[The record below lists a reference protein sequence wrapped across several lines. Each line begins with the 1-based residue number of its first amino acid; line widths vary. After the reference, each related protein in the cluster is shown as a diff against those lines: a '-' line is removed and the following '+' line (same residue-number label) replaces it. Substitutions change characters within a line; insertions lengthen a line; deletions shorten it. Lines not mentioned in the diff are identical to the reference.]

1 MYFIF
6 LIFLLFSFAYSM
18 TFDEIKEKSLNSN
31 FLKSKEFEVKSF
43 EGSIIK
49 ASSFEN
55 PKGYIEFGR
64 VFGNNSGFSIT
75 QLSISQPLKLYHQ
88 MSYEKNM
95 FLKDLDYYYLN
106 FESLKNS
113 YLSEI
118 YTLFYE
124 SLYLRSLYNLV
135 IEENDLN
142 KKTYEFVKKMYQL
155 GEVSKLDFLRAE
167 REYNLSIVKLNLSKN
182 NYLESLKK
190 LSSLTG
196 LSVDDVEGNIESLP
210 TIRDIDISNNP
221 KIKAIEKKIESLNYA
236 YQYQKALSK
245 PQITFGL
252 VANEI
257 SNRKYS
263 YGFTIDFS
271 IPVFY
276 RNLGEIVS
284 IQNEKVSFKNLKDY
298 EIENLKYK
306 YESIK
311 ESYQILKNQLDEI
324 DKNVLTPMKNQFL
337 LSEKAYKLKEI
348 NLFEFFTV
356 KNQYYETLKYRL
368 DILNQIHKVYGSY
381 IELGGMLWDS

>member
-1 MYFIF
+1 MYFFVLIL
-6 LIFLLFSFAYSM
+6 LIFNFAYSI
-18 TFDEIKEKSLNSN
+18 TFDELKEKSLNSK
-31 FLKSKEFEVKSF
+31 FLESKKYEVKSF
-43 EGSIIK
+43 EGNLIK

-55 PKGYIEFGR
+55 PTAHIEFGR
-64 VFGNNSGFSIT
+64 LFGNNSGFSVT
-75 QLSISQPLKLYHQ
+75 QFSISQHLKLYNQ
-88 MSYEKNM
+88 RNYAKSM
-95 FLKDLDYYYLN
+95 FSKELDYHYLN
-106 FESLKNS
+106 FEAFKNT

-118 YTLFYE
+118 YIFFYE
-124 SLYLRSLYNLV
+124 SLYLKSLYNLAL
-135 IEENDLN
+135 EENDLN
-142 KKTYEFVKKMYQL
+142 KKMYEFVKKMYQL
-155 GEVSKLDFLRAE
+155 GEVSKLDLLRAE
-167 REYNLSIVKLNLSKN
+167 KEYSLSVIKLNLSKN

-190 LSSLTG
+190 LSSLAG
-196 LSVDDVEGNIESLP
+196 FDVNDVEGDIDRLP
-210 TIRDIDISNNP
+210 TIKDIDVSNNP
-221 KIKAIEKKIESLNYA
+221 KIKAIEKKIESLNFA

-245 PQITFGL
+245 PQVSFGL
-252 VANEI
+252 ITSET

-311 ESYQILKNQLDEI
+311 ESYQILNNQLNEI
-324 DKNVLTPMKNQFL
+324 DKNVLATVKNQFL

-348 NLFEFFTV
+348 TLFEFFTI

-381 IELGGMLWDS
+381 IEIGGLL

>member
-6 LIFLLFSFAYSM
+6 IIFILFNFAYSI
-18 TFDEIKEKSLNSN
+18 TFDELKEKSLNSN

-43 EGSIIK
+43 EGNIIK

-55 PKGYIEFGR
+55 PQGHIEFGR
-64 VFGNNSGFSIT
+64 LFGNNSGFSVT
-75 QLSISQPLKLYHQ
+75 QFSISQHLKLYNQ
-88 MSYEKNM
+88 MGYEKKM
-95 FLKDLDYYYLN
+95 FLKDLDYHYLN
-106 FESLKNS
+106 LESFKNT

-118 YTLFYE
+118 YILFYE
-124 SLYLRSLYNLV
+124 SLYLKSLYNLT

-142 KKTYEFVKKMYQL
+142 KKMHEFIKKMYQL
-155 GEVSKLDFLRAE
+155 GEASKLDLLRAE
-167 REYNLSIVKLNLSKN
+167 KEYNLSTVKLNLSKN

-196 LSVDDVEGNIESLP
+196 LNIDDVEGNIENLP
-210 TIRDIDISNNP
+210 TIKDVDLSNNP

-245 PQITFGL
+245 PQISFGL
-252 VANEI
+252 IANEV

-284 IQNEKVSFKNLKDY
+284 IQNEKVSFRNLKDY
-298 EIENLKYK
+298 EMENLKHK

-311 ESYQILKNQLDEI
+311 ESYQILRNQLDEI
-324 DKNVLTPMKNQFL
+324 DKNVLDTMKNQFL

-348 NLFEFFTV
+348 TLFEFFTV

-381 IELGGMLWDS
+381 IELGGVL